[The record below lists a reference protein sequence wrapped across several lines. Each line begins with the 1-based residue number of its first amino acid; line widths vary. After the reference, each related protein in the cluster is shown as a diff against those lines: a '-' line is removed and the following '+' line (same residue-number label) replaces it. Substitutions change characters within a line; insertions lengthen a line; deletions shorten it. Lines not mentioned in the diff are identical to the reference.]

1 MLTPAK
7 YLFRE
12 ARKFGDD
19 KLYHELSLRQWVPT
33 IIILCVSVWSA
44 PAATLAQ
51 QAAPAAS
58 DMADHSSLWSLEDG
72 KSNKTPYLVLGMAD
86 REGTPSHDLFGT
98 AGNKAATA
106 SAENTIVRQDRLAAY
121 ERRTDKVGPDPL
133 VLSSLLGPNAGL
145 VAFTNVHAKPIE
157 LGSFSC
163 GYHSNCGSPEHRLA
177 NSEFSAYKVVQAPRP
192 LFEVELGGWR
202 LPVMLS
208 GTQLQDSS
216 QSLW

>member
-12 ARKFGDD
+12 ARNFGDD
-19 KLYHELSLRQWVPT
+19 KLYRELSLRQWVPT
-33 IIILCVSVWSA
+33 IIILCVSVWLA

-51 QAAPAAS
+51 QAAPAVS

-86 REGTPSHDLFGT
+86 REGTASHDSFR
-98 AGNKAATA
+98 NKAATA
-106 SAENTIVRQDRLAAY
+106 SAENTIVRQNRLAAY
-121 ERRTDKVGPDPL
+121 VRRTDKVGPDPL

-145 VAFTNVHAKPIE
+145 AAFTNVHAKPIE
-157 LGSFSC
+157 SGSVSC
-163 GYHSNCGSPEHRLA
+163 GYHSNCCSPEHRLA

-192 LFEVELGGWR
+192 FFEVELGGWR

-216 QSLW
+216 QRLW

>member
-12 ARKFGDD
+12 ARKFADD
-19 KLYHELSLRQWVPT
+19 KLYRQLSLRQWVPT
-33 IIILCVSVWSA
+33 IIVLCVSVWSA

-51 QAAPAAS
+51 QAAPAVL
-58 DMADHSSLWSLEDG
+58 DMGDHPSLWSLEDA

-86 REGTPSHDLFGT
+86 REGTASYDLFGT

-106 SAENTIVRQDRLAAY
+106 SAENTILRQNRLAAY
-121 ERRTDKVGPDPL
+121 VSRADKVGPDPL
-133 VLSSLLGPNAGL
+133 VLSSLLGPNADL
-145 VAFTNVHAKPIE
+145 MAFTNVHAKPLE
-157 LGSFSC
+157 SVSFPC
-163 GYHSNCGSPEHRLA
+163 GYHSNCRSPEHRLA
-177 NSEFSAYKVVQAPRP
+177 NSEFFAYRVVQAPRP
-192 LFEVELGGWR
+192 FFEVELGGWR